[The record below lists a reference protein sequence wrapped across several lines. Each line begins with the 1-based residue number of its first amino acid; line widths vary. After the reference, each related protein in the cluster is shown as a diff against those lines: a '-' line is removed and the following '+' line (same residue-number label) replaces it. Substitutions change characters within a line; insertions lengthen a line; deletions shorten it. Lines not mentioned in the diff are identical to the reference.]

1 MADRNNGGGTGG
13 GTSQPR
19 VRLRPIA
26 LPAEHGS
33 WGLVLEPVVLGL
45 LVAPSWEGLLLSL
58 GVVAAF
64 LTRRPL
70 KVIQVEW
77 GRAHSRRWRIAWR
90 FALGYGVIAVVG
102 VVGTVALV
110 GFAPMVPLVGVIPLL
125 AAFLAYD
132 FTRQSRS
139 WQAEMA
145 GSVAFA
151 AVAASIPMIGGWPL
165 DVSLALSVVIVA
177 RAVPSVLYVRAR
189 LRLEK
194 DKPRNVPLVVGA
206 HVLGLLSMWGLV
218 YGQLLPA
225 LVLAPFLILLVRAGV
240 GLSPVRRR
248 VRVNTIGFM
257 EIGFGLLTI
266 LSVVIGVS

>member
-1 MADRNNGGGTGG
+1 MT
-13 GTSQPR
+13 QPR

-45 LVAPSWEGLLLSL
+45 LVAASWGGLMLAV

-64 LTRRPL
+64 LTRRPF
-70 KVIQVEW
+70 KVVQVEW
-77 GRAHSRRWRIAWR
+77 GRARSRRWTIAWA
-90 FALGYGVIAVVG
+90 FGIAYGVTAVLGIGGAVL
-102 VVGTVALV
+102 VA
-110 GFAPMVPLVGVIPLL
+110 GIGPLAPLL
-125 AAFLAYD
+125 AAVPLLAVFLVYD

-151 AVAASIPMIGGWPL
+151 AVAATIPMMGGWPL
-165 DVSLALSVVIVA
+165 DLSLALSVVIVA

-194 DKPRNVPLVVGA
+194 NKPHSVPLVVGS
-206 HVLGLLSMWGLV
+206 HLLGLGAVWLLV
-218 YGQLLPA
+218 GTGLLPA
-225 LVLAPFLILLVRAGV
+225 LVLAAFVVLLGRAAL
-240 GLSPVRRR
+240 GLSPKRRR

-266 LSVVIGVS
+266 LTVVLGVS

>member
-1 MADRNNGGGTGG
+1 MADRDNGGRTGG
-13 GTSQPR
+13 ATSQPR

-33 WGLVLEPVVLGL
+33 WALVLEPVVLGL

-58 GVVAAF
+58 GVVAGF

-70 KVIQVEW
+70 KVIQGEW
-77 GRAHSRRWRIAWR
+77 GRAHSRRWRIAWG

-151 AVAASIPMIGGWPL
+151 AVAESVPMIGGWPL
-165 DVSLALSVVIVA
+165 DTSLALSVVIVA
-177 RAVPSVLYVRAR
+177 RAR

-194 DKPRNVPLVVGA
+194 DKPRNVPLVGGA
-206 HVLGLLSMWGLV
+206 HVLGILSMWGLV

-225 LVLAPFLILLVRAGV
+225 LVLVPFLILLVRAGV